1 MGMSRNAP
9 VDGIVLVDPVAY
21 YEMPYKDKPQVARVI
36 GQLNWHFR
44 DTGKQLVLLT
54 PGRIGT
60 SSPELGVPTAFS
72 DISSFRVICELAES
86 RAGYQPELSYG
97 SHIFQDLVEADIL
110 YDAVFED
117 DRRVHF
123 RPEML
128 KALPN
133 RIREIVPEAD
143 ESVIIYCD
151 TQDLNGRILHDMK
164 NEHLTICIGN
174 GLNQ

>member
-1 MGMSRNAP
+1 M
-9 VDGIVLVDPVAY
+9 
-21 YEMPYKDKPQVARVI
+21 
-36 GQLNWHFR
+36 
-44 DTGKQLVLLT
+44 
-54 PGRIGT
+54 
-60 SSPELGVPTAFS
+60 
-72 DISSFRVICELAES
+72 
-86 RAGYQPELSYG
+86 
-97 SHIFQDLVEADIL
+97 EADIL

-117 DRRVHF
+117 ERRIHF

-164 NEHLTICIGN
+164 NEHLTISIGN